1 MTQADM
7 IIGLY
12 RIAGDAF
19 GGIWKGTFTFE
30 KA

>member
-12 RIAGDAF
+12 RIAG
-19 GGIWKGTFTFE
+19 GGLGEFNGTFTL
-30 KA
+30 KRRK